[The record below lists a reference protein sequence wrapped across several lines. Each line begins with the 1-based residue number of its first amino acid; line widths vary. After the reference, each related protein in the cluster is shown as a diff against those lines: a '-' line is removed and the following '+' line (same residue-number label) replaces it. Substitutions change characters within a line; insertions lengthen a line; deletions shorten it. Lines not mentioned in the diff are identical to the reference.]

1 MWNKV
6 KYFSQHLFFYFSQT
20 KVSAVALLCYFMILV
35 QTALH
40 WWHWLYYCGQ
50 VCVVVWLWLQCRYYA
65 NLVPLSSL
73 VYTQSTM
80 HFLQSAHHI
89 LRWWCSGAIY
99 LYCSTTA
106 SSLGGHNF
114 CRHHTCRCLPS
125 PRGYCVVFI
134 AETYSRRTEN
144 IF

>member
-40 WWHWLYYCGQ
+40 WWHWLYSGQ
-50 VCVVVWLWLQCRYYA
+50 VCVVVWLWLQCRYCA

-99 LYCSTTA
+99 WYCSTTA